1 MAEEL
6 IQESCEIV
14 CYMCAASK
22 RKRTFSRHKK
32 VQRELAKPHGLE
44 RYSINHSGKQLGLD
58 SKRVPEN
65 AAINKFAEALALA
78 WKEQ

>member
-1 MAEEL
+1 LEQSSVIKCPSSSYHSAG
-6 IQESCEIV
+6 
-14 CYMCAASK
+14 
-22 RKRTFSRHKK
+22 TKK
-32 VQRELAKPHGLE
+32 VQRELAKPHDLE

-65 AAINKFAEALALA
+65 TAINKFAEALALA